1 MSKLR
6 KRGVEMENQELNLGE
21 LTLEEF
27 AAIFSDDNSKLEI
40 TQKRDALKNI
50 DIDKIRINNRG
61 IKGKITAILQSLLVV
76 YCYSD
81 SPNEIMSNGDKQR
94 SFEMLKKIWKTLDS
108 SNSSSD
114 ANSYFGGTG
123 IGGKRFVEDIIK
135 KMGSESAYNDI
146 KECTV
151 NEISILLRE
160 YSDERQR
167 NSDERQRNSLKDKKC
182 DDVYRMLGI
191 NITTNQKENSVKE
204 SKDNADELE
213 NLISNGA
220 TQIILTGAPGTGK
233 TRMAKEIAKQGAE
246 LTWEE
251 KKEKDDS
258 CPHYKLVQFHPSYD
272 YTDFVEGLR
281 PVEEEGKMVFRK
293 VDGIFKEFCRKVV
306 DKGEKDKKYFFLI
319 DEINRA
325 DLSKVFGELMFCLET
340 DKRGEDNA
348 IQTQYQNL
356 PTYDTKEKKY
366 YGEDE
371 SEDVFKDGFYIPENV
386 IIIGTM
392 NDIDRSVESMD
403 FALRRRF
410 IWKEVEVDEKLL
422 QNSLTAMLTEY
433 TDKNNEKL
441 FTDDNAR
448 DVAKGITFHIMNLNK
463 VLRGDSRFG
472 KHYFISQGQF
482 ANLPENIIETAVNAG
497 KKVKEK
503 GEEAEEAEVEAI
515 AKSLLEA
522 VWNLR
527 LNSLLYEYIRGEGNE
542 ENFVKSC
549 HETLLVPSRSQEQP
563 EENSES

>member
-1 MSKLR
+1 MDK
-6 KRGVEMENQELNLGE
+6 
-21 LTLEEF
+21 
-27 AAIFSDDNSKLEI
+27 
-40 TQKRDALKNI
+40 KNI
-50 DIDKIRINNRG
+50 DVSGIIERLQGKYGHSIVQQKNLDKKTAENRT
-61 IKGKITAILQSLLVV
+61 KGHPKPLIFQNENELYALSWGELKKVIEKIQTDGKWDKGTQLI
-76 YCYSD
+76 YSERKNYFAD
-81 SPNEIMSNGDKQR
+81 YQMKTEEDIENFLKREMGGTTMKSVEDTSISIENEI
-94 SFEMLKKIWKTLDS
+94 
-108 SNSSSD
+108 
-114 ANSYFGGTG
+114 
-123 IGGKRFVEDIIK
+123 
-135 KMGSESAYNDI
+135 
-146 KECTV
+146 
-151 NEISILLRE
+151 
-160 YSDERQR
+160 
-167 NSDERQRNSLKDKKC
+167 KD
-182 DDVYRMLGI
+182 LI
-191 NITTNQKENSVKE
+191 QK
-204 SKDNADELE
+204 
-213 NLISNGA
+213 GA

-233 TRMAKEIAKQGAE
+233 TRMAKEIAG
-246 LTWEE
+246 
-251 KKEKDDS
+251 S
-258 CPHYKLVQFHPSYD
+258 HYKLVQFHPSYD

-306 DKGEKDKKYFFLI
+306 EEGEEDEKYFFLI

-356 PTYDTKEKKY
+356 PTYDVKEKKY
-366 YGEDE
+366 YGEDD
-371 SEDVFKDGFYIPENV
+371 SKDVFKDGFYIPKNV

-410 IWKEVEVDEKLL
+410 IWKEIVVNKKMLEASLKDIIKIENPEGIAAELATELAKRINDLNENQLKEKL
-422 QNSLTAMLTEY
+422 
-433 TDKNNEKL
+433 
-441 FTDDNAR
+441 
-448 DVAKGITFHIMNLNK
+448 
-463 VLRGDSRFG
+463 G
-472 KHYFISQGQF
+472 KHYYISQGQF

-563 EENSES
+563 EENSQL